1 MQQQQQ
7 QEMLKNLTNQQVV
20 QYNKMRQDYAEIFR
34 VYLDIEDERKEH
46 TLVLD
51 AVKNIDPKRRCW
63 RLIGGVL
70 VERQLED
77 VLKSLKES
85 LELLEKTGQ
94 NYNTAMKQ
102 KEKELLDFELTHN
115 LRPQQNQQ
123 QQQQSV
129 GSSKTQGVLT

>member
-20 QYNKMRQDYAEIFR
+20 QYNKLRQDYAEIFR

-102 KEKELLDFELTHN
+102 KEKELLEFELTHN

>member
-34 VYLDIEDERKEH
+34 IYLDIEDEKKEH

-51 AVKNIDPKRRCW
+51 AVKNVDPKRRCW

-94 NYNTAMKQ
+94 NLQHCYETERKRI
-102 KEKELLDFELTHN
+102 T
-115 LRPQQNQQ
+115 
-123 QQQQSV
+123 
-129 GSSKTQGVLT
+129 